1 MYDFD
6 GSTNSSTLK
15 YLANVELEK
24 MMISVRPMSMAN
36 KPTNDPTFRTPHK
49 DNNLIYFSPN
59 SSLER
64 HNDNKYK
71 EIPHIDFL
79 PIYTRPY
86 YSVNETGWTNFRYE
100 DIWRI

>member
-24 MMISVRPMSMAN
+24 MMNSVRPMSMAN

-100 DIWRI
+100 DMWRI

>member
-1 MYDFD
+1 MYNFD

-15 YLANVELEK
+15 YLTSIEMEK
-24 MMISVRPMSMAN
+24 MMNSKSPISIAN
-36 KPTNDPTFRTPHK
+36 KLTNDPTFKTPHK

-64 HNDNKYK
+64 HNDNMYK
-71 EIPHIDFL
+71 EIPHKDFL

-86 YSVNETGWTNFRYE
+86 YTVNETGWSNFRYE
-100 DIWRI
+100 DIFRN

>member
-24 MMISVRPMSMAN
+24 MMNSVRPMSMAN

-86 YSVNETGWTNFRYE
+86 YSVNETGWSNFRYE
-100 DIWRI
+100 DIWRH

>member
-24 MMISVRPMSMAN
+24 MMNSVRPMSMAN

-49 DNNLIYFSPN
+49 DNNLFYLPPH

-64 HNDNKYK
+64 HNDNMYK

-86 YSVNETGWTNFRYE
+86 YTVNETGWTNFRYE

>member
-24 MMISVRPMSMAN
+24 MMNSVRPMSMAN

-86 YSVNETGWTNFRYE
+86 YSVNETGWSNFRYE